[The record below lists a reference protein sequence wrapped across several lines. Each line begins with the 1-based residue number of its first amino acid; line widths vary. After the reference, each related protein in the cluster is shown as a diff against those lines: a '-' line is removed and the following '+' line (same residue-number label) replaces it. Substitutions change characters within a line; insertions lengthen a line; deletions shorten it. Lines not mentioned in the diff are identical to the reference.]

1 MRSLG
6 VDIKTTFCSPSLLPF
21 YTNIRHHPTLLI
33 THPYTYTVE
42 VNPLAYLLAHIPD
55 SDILT
60 EPFIPTT
67 CLPFHT
73 EAVVAAEIAEGAETP
88 TNVVAE
94 IAEGVEITINVV
106 AEIAEGAEITIKVA
120 VEDVED
126 RNKCHTVKDR
136 RAMRQATYEV
146 AVRLLYHVASI

>member
-1 MRSLG
+1 M
-6 VDIKTTFCSPSLLPF
+6 
-21 YTNIRHHPTLLI
+21 
-33 THPYTYTVE
+33 
-42 VNPLAYLLAHIPD
+42 NPLAYLLAHIPD

-60 EPFIPTT
+60 EPFIPTA

-73 EAVVAAEIAEGAETP
+73 EAVVAAEIAEG
-88 TNVVAE
+88 
-94 IAEGVEITINVV
+94 VEITINVV
-106 AEIAEGAEITIKVA
+106 AEIVEGAEITIKVA

-146 AVRLLYHVASI
+146 AVRLLYRLASICKLYPSSHFNDAIPSLSHRNI

>member
-1 MRSLG
+1 M
-6 VDIKTTFCSPSLLPF
+6 
-21 YTNIRHHPTLLI
+21 
-33 THPYTYTVE
+33 
-42 VNPLAYLLAHIPD
+42 
-55 SDILT
+55 
-60 EPFIPTT
+60 
-67 CLPFHT
+67 
-73 EAVVAAEIAEGAETP
+73 AAEIAEGAETP

-146 AVRLLYHVASI
+146 AVRLLYHVASICKFYPSSHFNDAMPSLLHRNI